1 MTTIFINNKYTALY
15 YSIIRSSSGH
25 AKKTYTESHHIIPK
39 SLNGDDTC
47 NNLVQ
52 LTAREHFICHWLLTK
67 MVNGEN
73 KKKMIFA
80 LKMLNANNQNQ
91 QRYKTKITSRVYAKL
106 KITYV
111 DMLKG
116 VPRSQ
121 EVKDKISAT
130 KKLNPS
136 YHNLGKKFS
145 DESKKKMSESHKGRL
160 HSAATRQKM
169 AESHIGKKL
178 SEETRQKLC
187 KPKSKK
193 ARMNMRK
200 PKSEEHKKAI
210 ALAKALKKRLK

>member
-1 MTTIFINNKYTALY
+1 MYLQNKYSCCY
-15 YSIIRSSSGH
+15 YNIVNR
-25 AKKTYTESHHIIPK
+25 AKSRELSKEIYTEKHHIIPR
-39 SLNGDDTC
+39 SLGGN
-47 NNLVQ
+47 NKEENLVV

-160 HSAATRQKM
+160 HSDATRQKM

-178 SEETRQKLC
+178 SKETRQKLC
-187 KPKSKK
+187 KPKSKE

-200 PKSEEHKKAI
+200 PNLRNTKK
-210 ALAKALKKRLK
+210 LLRLLRR